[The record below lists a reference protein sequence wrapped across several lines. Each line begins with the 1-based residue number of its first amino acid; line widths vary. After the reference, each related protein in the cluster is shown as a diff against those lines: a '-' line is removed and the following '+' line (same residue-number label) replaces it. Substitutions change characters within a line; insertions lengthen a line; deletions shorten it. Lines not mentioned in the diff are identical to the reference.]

1 MSYLALSGLPPI
13 PLLSI
18 IHNEIRTE
26 PAIPGQAESME
37 RRMSMLLV
45 FQSFFAG
52 KTPHPWQLEIAD
64 DIISGEKITRGG
76 IGGIIKNSVPITLP
90 LLSLFLPKHWLKI
103 ILMIGSLEV
112 LQKVG

>member
-1 MSYLALSGLPPI
+1 MSYLALSGPPPI

-18 IHNEIRTE
+18 IQNELRTE

-52 KTPHPWQLEIAD
+52 KTSHPWQLEIAD
-64 DIISGEKITRGG
+64 AIISGEKITRGG

-90 LLSLFLPKHWLKI
+90 LFLPKH
-103 ILMIGSLEV
+103 
-112 LQKVG
+112 

>member
-1 MSYLALSGLPPI
+1 MSYLALSGLPSI

-18 IHNEIRTE
+18 IQNELRTE
-26 PAIPGQAESME
+26 PAIPGQAME

-64 DIISGEKITRGG
+64 AIISGEKITRGG

-90 LLSLFLPKHWLKI
+90 LFLPKYTDN
-103 ILMIGSLEV
+103 
-112 LQKVG
+112 